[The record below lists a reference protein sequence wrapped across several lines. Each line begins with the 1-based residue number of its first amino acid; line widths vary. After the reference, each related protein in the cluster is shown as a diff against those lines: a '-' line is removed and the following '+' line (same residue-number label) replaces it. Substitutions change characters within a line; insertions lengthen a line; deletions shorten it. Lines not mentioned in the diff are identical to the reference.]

1 MLAGGEGERESGGE
15 LSVATQLTPA
25 GRAHAPPPVPRW
37 TLGVCAVGTS
47 EERGR
52 EGGRRRRL
60 RRRNGHAGSAGL
72 SFFRRPLFARAF
84 FPQLV
89 PHARQAT
96 HLERQGSQRAAGPT
110 SRCAFRFRRKKK
122 KKKRERSSRAACFS
136 PSLFCDAAGAKPGAR
151 VVQRIPPTMAA
162 AARPH
167 PLPLVLDADPGHD
180 DALAIVLAGHTP
192 GVDLLV

>member
-1 MLAGGEGERESGGE
+1 MGTPGRPGSPFFGARCLPARFFPNSSPTRDRRHT
-15 LSVATQLTPA
+15 LSARVA
-25 GRAHAPPPVPRW
+25 
-37 TLGVCAVGTS
+37 S
-47 EERGR
+47 
-52 EGGRRRRL
+52 GRR
-60 RRRNGHAGSAGL
+60 
-72 SFFRRPLFARAF
+72 ARHHG
-84 FPQLV
+84 V
-89 PHARQAT
+89 PFVFD
-96 HLERQGSQRAAGPT
+96 E
-110 SRCAFRFRRKKK
+110 KKK